1 MGVEI
6 EHVPTAFPGIIP
18 ALLTGKFDIIIA
30 GMEMKPSRNLQVN
43 FSNPYV
49 WGSQGMVASKA
60 LASKFKVSSPRESK
74 ADDFNKA
81 SVTFAMRR

>member
-30 GMEMKPSRNLQVN
+30 GMAMKPSRNLQVN